1 MFMDIE
7 AIEPGTDFV
16 ECIDHAVGSCA
27 ALIAVIGREWRE
39 AVDEQAHPTG

>member
-1 MFMDIE
+1 MDIE